1 MTFGLYVPPNVRAQ
15 QEAAAAR
22 ANGEAITP
30 TACALDEL
38 GNRLPSHDG
47 ARWISR
53 SGALEIPEYVWHRI
67 PEPVGWRILVME
79 QRAPESSKGGIAFAD
94 ESKQFHDALNFIG
107 RVIAIGPT
115 AYRNKK
121 FMVVNDD
128 NRMVLPEPW
137 VGLGDWVTYR
147 KYTGQPVKIAN
158 GHDDMWTFRMVED
171 EWVDAVVPSPDG
183 IQVYVS

>member
-1 MTFGLYVPPNVRAQ
+1 MSLYVPPHVAAQ
-15 QEAAAAR
+15 VAADQAR
-22 ANGEAITP
+22 ANGQDIPAV
-30 TACALDEL
+30 CQLDEE
-38 GNRLPSHDG
+38 GNRIPSHGG
-47 ARWISR
+47 ARWITR
-53 SGALEIPEYVWHRI
+53 ADAMDIPEYVWQRI

-79 QRAPESSKGGIAFAD
+79 QRAPESSRGGIQLAS
-94 ESKQFHDALNFIG
+94 ETKEYHDALNFIG
-107 RVIAIGPT
+107 RVVAIGPT

-128 NRMVLPEPW
+128 NRLVLPMPW
-137 VGLGDWVTYR
+137 CDLGDWVTYR

-158 GHDDMWTFRMVED
+158 GHSDVWTFRMVED